1 MAAARASRPLTGARN
16 SRAGGGD
23 GRASAATAGSGAG
36 SGAGVGVGAGA
47 GSGAG
52 AGAGSDIESLLRL
65 VALFGEG
72 FGDFFAGDGFGEG
85 VCFASPPSDRK
96 ASCRRSTS
104 AALSPAVSSPFFFS
118 ASRSLATVIFGTSS

>member
-1 MAAARASRPLTGARN
+1 MAAARASRPLTGARK
-16 SRAGGGD
+16 SRAGRGRTRVRGD
-23 GRASAATAGSGAG
+23 GGLGAG

-65 VALFGEG
+65 VALLGEG